1 MAFGVPLSIAN
12 KNHIEFEQS
21 SNNSTLNTLKAA
33 NLAPCTLDDVDM
45 IHGCA
50 DPLIIKGHFTQKYK
64 RAVAIA
70 FSYLSLVEKTET
82 IQVHFTLEDEDLK
95 AQRNHQE

>member
-1 MAFGVPLSIAN
+1 MAFGVPLAIAN
-12 KNHIEFEQS
+12 KNRIEFEQS

-50 DPLIIKGHFTQKYK
+50 DPLITKGPFHRRRLKGPWPLRSHISHWSKRPRPSKFT
-64 RAVAIA
+64 
-70 FSYLSLVEKTET
+70 S
-82 IQVHFTLEDEDLK
+82 H
-95 AQRNHQE
+95 